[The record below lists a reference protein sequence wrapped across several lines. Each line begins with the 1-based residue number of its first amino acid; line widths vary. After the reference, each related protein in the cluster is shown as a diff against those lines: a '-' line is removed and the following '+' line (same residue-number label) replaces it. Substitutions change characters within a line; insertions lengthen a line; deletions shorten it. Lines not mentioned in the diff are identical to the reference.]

1 MAKETVLIAIGI
13 ALVFSSNAFSQGK
26 TESHEAVDA
35 TKIKIQTEEEALATD
50 LKLVAKAKGWT
61 IEEARADYNAAAAV
75 GAVAERL
82 AKSHPDLF
90 VGSVLSEQPG
100 GTPSLYVKGTAPSL
114 VYNLVAESKIDIN
127 IVDQQPFSFLELE
140 SRAYQIQSNLKEL
153 GYKDFATSFDF
164 RNAGRIDVL
173 VAEQT
178 DKLNFSSQ
186 VVSELPISLQ
196 SNVNVTISKKPVGV
210 AELAFGGMR
219 VLDDNTFE
227 CTSGWSV
234 ENSSGTTG
242 VTTAGHCDGI
252 NQIDHPPYAYHPLV
266 HKGQHRGAW
275 GDVEWKTS
283 TYTEPAQ
290 FYADQNNNIRN
301 VTSLEA
307 RANITIGE
315 SICMFG
321 RSSNKRDCSLDVS
334 ATSVSCTFNGINT
347 QRLVRMNGDV
357 TIGGDSGGGW
367 SFNYKAYGSHV
378 GDCGG
383 LNVFSVADL
392 FDEALGVTVRV
403 Q

>member
-1 MAKETVLIAIGI
+1 MANGNVLASICV
-13 ALVFSSNAFSQGK
+13 ALICTGNAFAQSNNK
-26 TESHEAVDA
+26 HEHEGFFN
-35 TKIKIQTEEEALATD
+35 INIQTEEDALLTD
-50 LKLVAKAKGWT
+50 LKLVAIAKGWSL
-61 IEEARADYNAAAAV
+61 EEARMDYNTAEAV
-75 GAVAERL
+75 GAAAEQL

-100 GTPSLYVKGTAPSL
+100 GTPSLYIKGMATSA
-114 VYNLVAESKIDIN
+114 VYNLVAESKIN
-127 IVDQQPFSFLELE
+127 ISIVQHQPFSFLELE
-140 SRAYQIQSNLKEL
+140 SRANQVQSNLKEL
-153 GYKDFATSFDF
+153 GFQDFATSFDF

-173 VAEQT
+173 IAEET
-178 DKLNFSSQ
+178 GKLSSPRQ
-186 VVSELPISLQ
+186 VVSALPKSLRN
-196 SNVNVTISKKPVGV
+196 SVNVVISQGPIGV
-210 AELAFGGMR
+210 SELAFGGMR

-234 ENSSGTTG
+234 ENSSGLTG

-266 HKGQHRGAW
+266 HRTQHRGAW
-275 GDVEWKTS
+275 GDIEWKTS

-301 VTSLEA
+301 VTALEA
-307 RANITIGE
+307 RANISIGE

-334 ATSVSCTFNGINT
+334 ATSVSCTFNGIST
-347 QRLVRMNGDV
+347 QRLVRMDGDV